1 MRIRLYKS
9 LLRSAPCLCFVES
22 FFENGRP
29 RGLSDGTGL
38 PHRRRRSRFA
48 RPAEGGRLPRP
59 HSDEHVLRG
68 PRPPAHRA
76 RDGGQISH
84 GHRGLGNRQADG
96 DGDARA
102 LGALRRP
109 GRRAPGALQGL
120 PRRARLGLHIERHGA
135 RPGLRGAG
143 FHLYGECRN
152 NRRASAPL
160 PRSAAAPSPPPTPP
174 PALVPP
180 SLLTPLR
187 PPAPSPS
194 LPAPRSSFRRSP
206 LPTLRPPPC
215 SIACRTRSASV
226 GSS

>member
-1 MRIRLYKS
+1 MRILYKS
-9 LLRSAPCLCFVES
+9 LLRFLARLSFVES
-22 FFENGRP
+22 FLENGRP

-68 PRPPAHRA
+68 PRPPPHRA
-76 RDGGQISH
+76 GDGGQISH